1 MKYLARIVNKAA
13 EGESEHPVLQI
24 PSAKTFEF
32 SQIKWVREKF
42 DIIKPANLTDA
53 DLNQDVIQYIL
64 NTMNQQCEITFD
76 ENDNV
81 TIFYFYDTVA

>member
-13 EGESEHPVLQI
+13 EGETEHPVLQI

-42 DIIKPANLTDA
+42 DIIKPVNLNDA
-53 DLNQDVIQYIL
+53 DLNQPVIQHVL
-64 NTMNQQCEITFD
+64 NVMNQQCEITFD
-76 ENDNV
+76 TNDNV